1 MDETP
6 ANTQPSEGETRPK
19 RRGIYLLPNVLTS
32 CCLGS
37 GFYAIIAAINGDFS
51 SAGAAVFIAMLFDGL
66 DGRVAR
72 WTGTD
77 SQFGKEFDSLA
88 DMVAFGLAPALLT
101 YQWGAARLTEY
112 GQQWGRFGWL
122 ASFFYALCAALRLAR
137 FNTRAGSTDKR
148 FFEGLPSPS
157 AAALVAAFVWFS
169 HEWRAPGLTGLAIAF
184 AITALAGALMVSS
197 FPYPSLK
204 QVDWDRR
211 IKMAYAVIVPTFL
224 VLIAREPPT
233 MLLAMFATFVA
244 SAPFLWLWRKLR
256 RKSAR
261 GTVHSG

>member
-1 MDETP
+1 MDLS
-6 ANTQPSEGETRPK
+6 AKGPK
-19 RRGIYLLPNVLTS
+19 LRRGIFLLPNILTTG
-32 CCLGS
+32 CLGS
-37 GFYAIIAAINGDFS
+37 GFFGIISAINGDFS
-51 SAGAAVFIAMLFDGL
+51 LAGAAVFVAMLFDGL

-112 GQQWGRFGWL
+112 GPLWGRFGWL
-122 ASFFYALCAALRLAR
+122 ASFFFALCAALRLAR
-137 FNTRAGSTDKR
+137 FNTRSGGADKR

-169 HEWRAPGLTGLAIAF
+169 HEWREPGLIGLAVAF
-184 AITALAGALMVSS
+184 TITACAGALMVSS

-204 QVDWDRR
+204 QVDWSKR
-211 IKMAYAVIVPTFL
+211 IKLAYAIIIPLFLALIV
-224 VLIAREPPT
+224 AEPPT
-233 MLLAMFATFVA
+233 MLLAMFASFAA
-244 SAPFLWLWRKLR
+244 SAPVLSLWRRLR
-256 RKSAR
+256 RRPTRTAAPP
-261 GTVHSG
+261 GI